1 MDDTLIE
8 IDLATTPNV
17 DLLDVFGKQVVLVG
31 TAHVSRASAEL
42 AEQVIRQVKPASVAV
57 ELCHSRYSSLKDP
70 DRWKNTDIVKVI
82 RSGKA
87 YVLLG
92 QLVLGSFQKRIGEQL
107 GIKPGEEMMRAVK
120 AAEET
125 GAEVVLAD
133 REIATTLRR
142 TWGRMGLLS
151 TFKVMGA
158 MLGGMFAK
166 EEISEEEIERLK
178 SADVLEEA
186 VKELSGALP
195 EVRSTLI
202 DERDQYLAA
211 KIQEAPG
218 PTVVAIVGAGHV
230 PGIRRYLGTSLDLE
244 PLETLPPPRMWTR
257 VLGWAIPALIVA
269 LIAGIFWHWGS
280 LAGLKAL
287 GMWALVTAIAG
298 SLGAI
303 LSLAHPLTILAA
315 FVAAP
320 IAALHP
326 LIATGWVAGLVEAWV
341 RKPRVADFEDLAD
354 AMSSVSG
361 IWRNRVSRVL
371 LVMVL
376 TNLAVMISQSVF
388 LGGALTHLH

>member
-1 MDDTLIE
+1 MDD
-8 IDLATTPNV
+8 IDLASTPNV
-17 DLLDVFGKQVVLVG
+17 DLLDVNGKQVVLVG

-57 ELCHSRYSSLKDP
+57 ELCYSRYSSLKDP

-92 QLVLGSFQKRIGEQL
+92 QLILGSFQKRIGEQL

-142 TWGRMGLLS
+142 TWGRMGFMS

-158 MLGGMFAK
+158 MVGSMFSK

-178 SADVLEEA
+178 SSDVLEEA

-195 EVRSTLI
+195 EVRATLI
-202 DERDQYLAA
+202 DERDQYLAS
-211 KIQEAPG
+211 KIQDATG
-218 PTVVAIVGAGHV
+218 PTIVAIVGAGHV
-230 PGIRRYLGTSLDLE
+230 PGIRKYLGTPLDLA
-244 PLETLPPPRMWTR
+244 PLETLPAPRLWTR
-257 VLGWAIPALIVA
+257 VLGWAIPALIIA

-287 GMWALVTAIAG
+287 GTWALVTGLAG
-298 SLGAI
+298 ALGAI
-303 LSLAHPLTILAA
+303 LALAHPLTILAS

-326 LIATGWVAGLVEAWV
+326 LIATGWVAALVEAWV
-341 RKPRVADFEDLAD
+341 RKPRVSDFETLAD
-354 AMSSVSG
+354 QIGTLKGLYS
-361 IWRNRVSRVL
+361 NRVSRVL

-388 LGGALTHLH
+388 LGGALTQAL

>member
-1 MDDTLIE
+1 MDD
-8 IDLATTPNV
+8 IDLASTPNV
-17 DLLDVFGKQVVLVG
+17 DLLDVNGKQVVLVG

-57 ELCHSRYSSLKDP
+57 ELCYSRYSSLKDP

-92 QLVLGSFQKRIGEQL
+92 QLILGSFQKRIGEQL

-120 AAEET
+120 AAEDT

-142 TWGRMGLLS
+142 TWGRMGIFS

-158 MLGGMFAK
+158 MLGSMFSK

-178 SADVLEEA
+178 SSDVLEEA

-195 EVRSTLI
+195 EVRATLI

-211 KIQEAPG
+211 KIQDANG
-218 PTVVAIVGAGHV
+218 PTIVAIVGAGHV
-230 PGIRRYLGTSLDLE
+230 PGIRKYLGTPLDLE
-244 PLETLPPPRMWTR
+244 PLETLPPPRLWTR

-287 GMWALVTAIAG
+287 GTWALVTGIAG
-298 SLGAI
+298 ALGAVI
-303 LSLAHPLTILAA
+303 ALAHPLTILAS

-326 LIATGWVAGLVEAWV
+326 LIATGWVAALVEAWV
-341 RKPRVADFEDLAD
+341 RKPRVSDFETLAD
-354 AMSSVSG
+354 EIGTLRGLYS
-361 IWRNRVSRVL
+361 NRVSRVL

-388 LGGALTHLH
+388 LGGALTQLR